1 MLLARVVGHV
11 VATARHPRLSSSTM
25 LLVRPERPDGTPAG
39 AEMTAIDSVGA
50 GVGER
55 VLVVI
60 EGRSAGEATRRPQA
74 PVDAAVV
81 GIVDSLDLL

>member
-11 VATARHPRLSSSTM
+11 VASAHHPRLDAATM
-25 LLVRPERPDGTPAG
+25 LLVRPEDPAG
-39 AEMTAIDSVGA
+39 SPTGPEMTALDSVGA

-60 EGRSAGEATRRPQA
+60 EGRSASEATRRPQS

-81 GIVDSLDLL
+81 GIVDTIDLL

>member
-11 VATARHPRLSSSTM
+11 VSTARHPRLASSTM
-25 LLVRPERPDGTPAG
+25 LLVRPEKPDGTPAG
-39 AEMTAIDSVGA
+39 PEMTALDSVGA

-81 GIVDSLDLL
+81 GIVDTLQLG